1 MLYPKKRINN
11 NFINNNMLI
20 DRTTKPKE
28 KGKIDFHLPTI
39 KRFTLSNGLKIIFVE
54 KNNLPIV
61 QFSFISQVGSKNDPA
76 DKKGLAYLTSLLID
90 EGAGEFDA
98 LQLDDKIESLGS
110 ILKCSA
116 DQDSFSI
123 SILSL
128 KENLEESL
136 NILSLIV
143 SQPRF
148 EEADFIREKQKLL
161 TKILQLRDN
170 PEYIAS
176 SAFRKILYKDSPY
189 ASPTIGYYKDVE
201 NIKTEAIK
209 EFYNEN
215 ITIDT
220 STLLVV
226 GKIKI
231 DDLKNLI
238 EKYFSNWKTKEHKK
252 IKFNRI
258 PPTKTNYYFVHKDG
272 AAQTQ
277 LRIGMISK
285 GRKSKDFYARTIM
298 NSILGGQ
305 FSSRINLNL
314 REDKGFTYGASS
326 SYQYNKHGGSF
337 IVSTGVQ
344 SVHTRESISEI
355 LKELGKIRENISP
368 EEVNFAKSY
377 LIKRYPALFETYSQ
391 VASNL
396 MLMTIHDLPDNYF
409 DTYIV
414 NLDKITIDEILST
427 AKENVLLDQMVI
439 LAVGDKKVVLPQL
452 EKLSKNRIIE
462 LEI

>member
-1 MLYPKKRINN
+1 MT
-11 NFINNNMLI
+11 I
-20 DRTTKPKE
+20 DRATKPKE
-28 KGKIDFHLPTI
+28 KGKIKFHLPTI

-54 KNNLPIV
+54 KNNLPII
-61 QFSFISQVGSKNDPA
+61 QFSFISQAGSKNDPTG
-76 DKKGLAYLTSLLID
+76 KKGLAYLTSLLID
-90 EGAGEFDA
+90 EGAGKFDA
-98 LQLDDKIESLGS
+98 LQLDDEIESLGS

-128 KENLEESL
+128 KENLKKSL
-136 NILSLIV
+136 NILSLIIT
-143 SQPRF
+143 QPRF
-148 EEADFIREKQKLL
+148 EEPDFIREKQKLL

-189 ASPTIGYYKDVE
+189 FSSTIGYYKDVE
-201 NIKTEAIK
+201 NIKPEDVK
-209 EFYNEN
+209 EFYKQN
-215 ITIDT
+215 ITIDN
-220 STLLVV
+220 STLVVV

-231 DDLKNLI
+231 DELKNLV
-238 EKYFSNWKTKEHKK
+238 EKNFNNWETKEHKK
-252 IKFNRI
+252 LQLNNIT
-258 PPTKTNYYFVHKDG
+258 PTKANYYFVHKDG
-272 AAQTQ
+272 AAQSQ

-285 GRKSKDFYARTIM
+285 SRNSKDFYARTIM

-326 SYQYNKHGGSF
+326 SYQYNKHSGSF

-344 SVHTRESISEI
+344 SVHTGESISEI
-355 LKELGKIRENISP
+355 LKELKEIRKNITHD
-368 EEVNFAKSY
+368 EVNFSKSY

-396 MLMTIHDLPDNYF
+396 MLLIIHDLPDNYF
-409 DTYIV
+409 DTYIENLEKV
-414 NLDKITIDEILST
+414 NSNEILKA
-427 AKENVLLDQMVI
+427 AKENILLDQIAI
-439 LAVGDKKVVLPQL
+439 LAVGDRKIVLPQL
-452 EKLSKNRIIE
+452 EKLSDGKIIE